1 VLRWLLLLRCF
12 TAYRQR
18 VCLVLGGP
26 GGRDQ
31 RAHRAGRLPFSPT
44 RWSFT
49 FPVGTVV
56 IGTSGLAERTG
67 SAVAALAVLSIASW
81 AAVAMRTARG
91 ARRGSLLIV
100 APPA

>member
-1 VLRWLLLLRCF
+1 LFWAALAVAISVR
-12 TAYRQR
+12 TA
-18 VCLVLGGP
+18 
-26 GGRDQ
+26 
-31 RAHRAGRLPFSPT
+31 RAGLPFSPT

-67 SAVAALAVLSIASW
+67 SAVAALAVLSKASW